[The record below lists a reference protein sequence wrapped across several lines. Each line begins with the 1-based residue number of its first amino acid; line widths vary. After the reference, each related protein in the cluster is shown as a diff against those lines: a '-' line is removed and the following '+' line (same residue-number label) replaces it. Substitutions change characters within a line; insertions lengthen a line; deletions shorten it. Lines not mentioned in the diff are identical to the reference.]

1 MHYNKPT
8 HTHMHVVNH
17 QWKREILVTLA
28 SMNQSHMTCGLLS
41 IDYPDCDV
49 FYSIERKKEN
59 SVFSIDDFSEVACM
73 VQILHFNVMAM
84 LLKK

>member
-17 QWKREILVTLA
+17 QWKREMVPLVR
-28 SMNQSHMTCGLLS
+28 MNQSYMSCGVL
-41 IDYPDCDV
+41 IIQIV
-49 FYSIERKKEN
+49 MYSIEREKEN
-59 SVFSIDDFSEVACM
+59 RVFSMDDFSEVTCM

-84 LLKK
+84 LLKNK